1 MFDSSEYSGHERIVF
16 VADQATNLRAIIA
29 IHSSALGPALGGC
42 RFFRYSTASDAET
55 DVLRLSRGMTM
66 KAAVA
71 GVPFGGGKMVVLA
84 PSGKFD
90 RQALF
95 RAVGRAI
102 DELGGRYITGEDVG
116 TGPADMAMMREET
129 KHVLGAPAELGGS
142 GDPSPSTALGCFEGI
157 RAALRHKLGA
167 SDPAGVRVAVQ
178 GLGNVGW
185 RLSELL
191 HDAGARL
198 VVADVVAG
206 RLKAAV
212 RQFGAQIAEVGS
224 VHSSDVDVFAPCA
237 LGAGLNRNTIPEIKA
252 RIVAGA
258 ANNQLAAEREDSL
271 RLQERNIL
279 YAPDYVIN
287 AGGMIQLAVE
297 HASSGDVERRVREIG
312 KTLGQIFDTAKRQ
325 GITTSEA
332 AERIAHDRIVAGREQ
347 RTAA

>member
-1 MFDSSEYSGHERIVF
+1 MFDSNEYSGHERIVF
-16 VADQATNLRAIIA
+16 VADQAANLRAIIA
-29 IHSSALGPALGGC
+29 IHNSALGPALGGC
-42 RFFRYSTASDAET
+42 RFFRYSSASDAET

-84 PSGKFD
+84 PSGEFD

-157 RAALRHKLGA
+157 GAALKHQRGA
-167 SDPAGVRVAVQ
+167 SDLAGVRVAVQ

-198 VVADVVAG
+198 VVADVVAE
-206 RLKAAV
+206 RLTAAV
-212 RQFGAQIAEVGS
+212 RRFGAQVVETES
-224 VHSSDVDVFAPCA
+224 VHASDVDVFAPCA

-258 ANNQLAAEREDSL
+258 ANNQLAAEREDAL
-271 RLQERNIL
+271 RLQERGIL

-297 HASSGDVERRVREIG
+297 HASGGDVEGRVRAIG
-312 KTLGQIFDTAKRQ
+312 KTLGQIFDSAKRH

-332 AERIAHDRIVAGREQ
+332 AARIAQERIVAGRRR